1 MSNGE
6 KMSSKPEYTVAVC
19 SYNMAETLQKSLKSI
34 LDQLDEKFEVLV
46 VDDQSIDGSQ
56 EILERLEEEYEI
68 LRLIEGEN
76 ENIGEA
82 RRHANKEAQGNY
94 IITQLDMDDVYNR
107 VIKDFVEIYEKLRK
121 EVDKEFYLSSHG
133 LNIASSELLENHPYR
148 SLGYGEDKDLWMRLL
163 AEDSIIVLDI
173 EQPFESIG
181 YDYGRIDHLRISY
194 EITKVLFKSGV
205 AFRSFLSFK
214 LRNLDY
220 FDDLFQILVS
230 PLAFLNAKREGVYGL
245 PEEVKDYRRARDML
259 QNETYTLRELEESYN
274 VDLTSEL
281 SDRGKEVLDK

>member
-1 MSNGE
+1 
-6 KMSSKPEYTVAVC
+6 
-19 SYNMAETLQKSLKSI
+19 MAETLEDSLRSI
-34 LDQLDEKFEVLV
+34 IEQLDERFEVLV
-46 VDDQSIDGSQ
+46 VDDGSNDGSQ
-56 EILERLEEEYEI
+56 EILDKLEDEFTMF
-68 LRLIEGEN
+68 RWIEGEN
-76 ENIGEA
+76 NNLAEA
-82 RRHANKEAQGNY
+82 RNQSFKESEGNF
-94 IITQLDMDDVYNR
+94 ILESLDTDDKYYP

-121 EVDKEFYLSSHG
+121 EADKEFYLSSHG

-205 AFRSFLSFK
+205 TFRSFLSFK